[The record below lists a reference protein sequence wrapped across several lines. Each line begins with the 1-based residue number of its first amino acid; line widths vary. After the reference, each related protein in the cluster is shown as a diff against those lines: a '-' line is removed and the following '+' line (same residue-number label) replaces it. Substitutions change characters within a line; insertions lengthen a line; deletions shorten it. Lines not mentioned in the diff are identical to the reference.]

1 MPVYR
6 YAVIPFYFP
15 SFGGARGGIPFG
27 GARGGF
33 KKMRHKR
40 ICNYAYDAFNDRLK
54 LHPTGIVPI

>member
-15 SFGGARGGIPFG
+15 SFG